1 MKKSFLVAILS
12 LIALVCAAAFF
23 AACDKGGEEQKEFT
37 GFTVKESAEAEAG
50 TEYVFETP
58 AVLCEGNKADLSVA
72 VTFADKAVAHDGT
85 KVYLEN
91 VGVYTITYTASYEG
105 STQSK
110 STALTSK
117 DTTKP
122 VIASKLP
129 ATLKMESALVLSE
142 NVSFKDKSGIK
153 QAVFTVQ
160 DTTAET
166 PAALQEGQFDAATT
180 RLYITDEAVKEVTVH
195 ISAEDNAGLKNE
207 RDVVIEIIPLAPYG
221 SLTFGE
227 AWYTASVLGG
237 SNMPYEVTTK
247 EDGAYTAITSTF
259 KGSWPSFT
267 VESESLKTLAAFDYI
282 TLRHK
287 VEYGN
292 NLAGWLGLGKQEYT
306 TTYTSTDG
314 EWTLRTWYKD
324 NRGKPSEPEAGDA
337 IWADLAAGR
346 LKILPTTGQNV
357 ETTFT
362 LAEITG
368 GFNDIV
374 IDKGD
379 SIDLTA
385 KTGLAAD
392 EFTASFRAKGSQEAT
407 TIADVSAFAPQSKGT
422 ILIAVDKEGF
432 KETTL
437 EIGVTFTAEPAKYG
451 NILNLNGY
459 DAGDAYTNVSG
470 ATATVIDDSVSGGKA
485 IKVVN
490 NTGAGSTTAIVT
502 ISGDEVKTIANFDY
516 LVLKVRLLYEGASA
530 NVNITITNADE
541 WIAPNGKDYGA
552 SNGGDGTAHELRYDS
567 VKNEFTFD
575 SETNSFQ
582 IKLKKWNAA
591 EQTTIITAIEGGY
604 YDMEEDKDTPIDL
617 TEKLGLAANEFTASF
632 RADGE
637 EEATSIENVT
647 AFTPEKEGTI
657 LVTVNKEGFA
667 EAEFEIGFLFA
678 LEPLPYGQLLFDD
691 GFRRYTATMEGK
703 EGSSA
708 KEYPVT
714 TATVGEYTAF
724 TSTFKGGWPKFK
736 ITSEELK
743 ALANFDTI
751 TVRYKFTGGGWFG
764 LEKDS
769 YTTTYTTTD
778 GEWTLRTWHRNDE
791 YGKTGAGEAI
801 WAALAKGELTMLPCS
816 GTDGVEYTF
825 TLAEITGGYYDM
837 EAEEGQS
844 VDLIEKFGLTAE
856 EFAATFKPENGE
868 AQSVTDLAAFE
879 PTANGTLQLTVN
891 KDGYAARQLSVN
903 VKILTEAYGTILRL
917 DDYEA
922 GDTYA
927 NVTGTSVTATVIDDS
942 VSGGKAIKI
951 VNSGAGN
958 ATATLT
964 VSGDAVKTIV
974 NFDYF
979 VIKARLLFDGAA
991 TNTNVNL
998 QVSNVSGAPSWQN
1011 FAAATDTVGK
1021 EYEWVFDKGTNKFT
1035 FNAETNSFTVKFQKW
1050 DAAEQTTIVTAIEG
1064 GYYDIESDGATAI
1077 NLAERYGAGLV
1088 RAVYTPEGGEAQTL
1102 EGEALTNFTG
1112 TQSGTLQLVFS
1123 VSGCKTTTFTLN
1135 YTVQAAAQ
1143 G

>member
-287 VEYGN
+287 VTYGIPG
-292 NLAGWLGLGKQEYT
+292 GWLGLGKQEYT

-346 LKILPTTGQNV
+346 LKILPTTGNNV

-392 EFTASFRAKGSQEAT
+392 EFTASFRAKGSEDAT
-407 TIADVSAFAPQSKGT
+407 PIGDVSAFAPQSKGT

-437 EIGVTFTAEPAKYG
+437 EIGVTFTAEPTKYG

-470 ATATVIDDSVSGGKA
+470 ATATVINDSVSGGKA

-490 NTGAGSTTAIVT
+490 SGAGSSTAIVT

-541 WIAPNGKDYGA
+541 WIAPNGQDYGA

-632 RADGE
+632 RANGSAETTPVAD
-637 EEATSIENVT
+637 VT
-647 AFTPEKEGTI
+647 EFVPEKEGTI
-657 LVTVNKEGFA
+657 LVTVNKAGFA

-844 VDLIEKFGLTAE
+844 VDLTEKFGLTAE

-891 KDGYAARQLSVN
+891 KEGYAARQLSVN

-1064 GYYDIESDGATAI
+1064 GYDDVEGNGTAI
-1077 NLAERYGAGLV
+1077 DLAERYGSGLV
-1088 RAVYTPEGGEAQTL
+1088 RAVYTPEGGETQTL
-1102 EGEALTNFTG
+1102 GGEALTNFTG
-1112 TQSGTLQLVFS
+1112 AQSGTLQLVFS